1 MKYENNFIKPR
12 VSEDI
17 PHHDSSTMSQIG
29 ANMVLVD
36 SKSFDNSAVR
46 ITTRQ
51 VKDVP
56 KEVPDYV
63 ELHTHDVDQ
72 IFVFFGEPDNEES
85 LEVQFVF
92 EDEVYNIKSPMT
104 VYVPKGV
111 PHTQKV
117 TGGSGR
123 YITILMQ
130 GSYI

>member
-1 MKYENNFIKPR
+1 MKYEKNFVKPR

-17 PHHDSSTMSQIG
+17 PHHDSSTMGQIG
-29 ANMVLVD
+29 ANIVLLD
-36 SKSFDNSAVR
+36 SKSFEDADVR

-51 VKDVP
+51 VKNVP

-63 ELHTHDVDQ
+63 ELHTHEVDQ

-92 EDEVYNIKSPMT
+92 EDETYNIASPMT

-117 TGGSGR
+117 VGGSGR

-130 GSYI
+130 GSYE